1 MLFKYNRAEIVDCQE
16 ETENSQWT
24 LTDYSP
30 DEWKSGLADYSCT
43 RGRNFAGIGITTP
56 RVQVAVGDPIPTAA
70 GASWI
75 IEAAIGLRP
84 GRVGRDEIQNAPQ
97 ADSEAIGPTS
107 AASVWFWL
115 ALIGAG

>member
-1 MLFKYNRAEIVDCQE
+1 MLFKYNRAEFVDCQE
-16 ETENSQWT
+16 KTEKAKWT
-24 LTDYSP
+24 LTDYSL
-30 DEWKSGLADYSCT
+30 DERKMGLGDYSRT
-43 RGRNFAGIGITTP
+43 GGRNFAGIGFTTP
-56 RVQVAVGDPIPTAA
+56 RVQVTVGDPIPIAA